1 VKLVLHPPLAA
12 DDTVKFGFYILTPAG
27 VLGMQ
32 EASGEEHAAEPTKLA
47 AKSDK
52 SQWGSLL
59 NQLKQKLD

>member
-1 VKLVLHPPLAA
+1 MLP
-12 DDTVKFGFYILTPAG
+12 PAG
-27 VLGMQ
+27 VLVMQ
-32 EASGEEHAAEPTKLA
+32 EASGAAEPAKLA

>member
-1 VKLVLHPPLAA
+1 
-12 DDTVKFGFYILTPAG
+12 
-27 VLGMQ
+27 MQ

>member
-1 VKLVLHPPLAA
+1 MLHPPLAT
-12 DDTVKFGFYILTPAG
+12 DDTVKYGFYMLPPAG
-27 VLGMQ
+27 VLVMQ
-32 EASGEEHAAEPTKLA
+32 EASGAAEPAKLA

>member
-1 VKLVLHPPLAA
+1 
-12 DDTVKFGFYILTPAG
+12 
-27 VLGMQ
+27 MQ
-32 EASGEEHAAEPTKLA
+32 ESGGEEKAAPAKLK